1 MSDKENMIPN
11 EPQVEIETE
20 APKAKK
26 MEYDES
32 LFENSTIFGTAAH
45 QKKKRKFT
53 PMVRGF
59 IISGI
64 SLVVAGAIL
73 ATVLLIPKKTDKGNT
88 SSMAPLPSY
97 TVTAF
102 DEGKI
107 DSVQVFNATHPDGFK
122 VIKGEKQEADE
133 TSSESTSKYN
143 WLVEGYEKYNLT
155 GASYL
160 VDSAIALKSSKKY
173 EKTASSL
180 TADDIDIGTL
190 TFDEKAE
197 KKDNDTYGFLT
208 PFSVVVIKG
217 ESIDKNVIVGNMA
230 PDESGRYVTV
240 TGDSNVYVVSES
252 NMSYFGGSYHDMVG
266 VLVNDYIMMDEGTA
280 DYYDEGTLARI
291 DKIVLGGS
299 CRKKTIRIETP
310 PDDLSVI
317 PFVVTEPVFRAG
329 DEETISKIMNVAS
342 TGLTNYGSY
351 VIGYTKEDFTKYGL
365 DKPLST
371 LEIVIGTYRVKLTF
385 GPVQEDGCY
394 PCVKEGSDI
403 IYKVLKEGNEWIEY
417 VDTDL
422 YYDTLFLEY
431 VSGVSTLEVKTDK
444 TDAKFELI
452 RENPEEKS
460 NYTIKCE
467 QASKGTTIE
476 AKQFNFYY
484 GRILNLATEEFTEA
498 PTPTGDAYLTITVNY
513 TDKSRS
519 SDVIRL
525 YKHSARRYFYT
536 LNGQGN
542 SLVSKASVDDLY
554 NTLDLLLKGKEI
566 GRG

>member
-11 EPQVEIETE
+11 EPEVEIEAE
-20 APKAKK
+20 APKSKK
-26 MEYDES
+26 VEYDES

-64 SLVVAGAIL
+64 SLVVAGVIL
-73 ATVLLIPKKTDKGNT
+73 ATVLLIPKSTDKDNT

-97 TVTAF
+97 TVTAI
-102 DEGKI
+102 DEGNI
-107 DSVQVFNATHPDGFK
+107 DSVQVFNATHPEGFRL
-122 VIKGEKQEADE
+122 IRGEAETSDD
-133 TSSESTSKYN
+133 TSSESASTYN
-143 WLVEGYEKYNLT
+143 WLVEGYEKYNLS
-155 GASYL
+155 GAKYL
-160 VDSAIALKSSKKY
+160 VQSAVALKSSKKY
-173 EKTASSL
+173 EKSASSL

-197 KKDNDTYGFLT
+197 KNDKDTYGFLN
-208 PFSVVVIKG
+208 PFSLLVLKG
-217 ESIDKNVIVGNMA
+217 ESVDKNIIVGNMA
-230 PDESGRYVTV
+230 PDKSGRYVTV

-252 NMSYFGGSYHDMVG
+252 NMSYFDGSYHEMVG
-266 VLVNDYIMMDEGTA
+266 VLINDYIMHDEGTA
-280 DYYDEGTLARI
+280 DYYDDGALARI
-291 DKIVLGGS
+291 DKLVLGGS
-299 CRKKTIRIETP
+299 CRKKTIRVETP
-310 PDDLSVI
+310 PDDLSII

-329 DEETISKIMNVAS
+329 DEEAISEIMNVAS
-342 TGLTNYGSY
+342 AGLSNYGSY
-351 VIGYTKEDFTKYGL
+351 VIGYTKEDYTKYGL

-371 LEIVIGTYRVKLTF
+371 LEIVIGTYRVNLTF

-403 IYKVLKEGNEWIEY
+403 IYKVLKEGNEWVEY

-431 VSGVSTLEVKTDK
+431 VSGVSTLEIKTDK
-444 TDAKFELI
+444 KDVKFELV

-460 NYTIKCE
+460 KYTIKCE
-467 QASKGTTIE
+467 QAQKGATIE

-484 GRILNLATEEFTEA
+484 GRILNLATEEFTEEPA
-498 PTPTGDAYLTITVNY
+498 PTGDAYMTITVNY

-519 SDVIRL
+519 ADVIRL

-542 SLVSKASVDDLY
+542 SLISKSSVDDLY
-554 NTLDLLLKGKEI
+554 TTLDTLLKGKEI